1 MASPLNSHQPP
12 GDPPPPD
19 LSAKAMENLRF
30 IRETMESA
38 GQFTAVPGWGGVAM
52 GASGL
57 GAAFL
62 AAQQASTSAWL
73 TVWLTEAVVGI
84 VIGGT
89 TMIAKA
95 RSSATPMASG
105 QMRKFLLA
113 FVPAILV
120 GALMTIALHKE
131 PDVAFLPGV
140 WLLCYGAAIT
150 SAGAF
155 SVRIVPV
162 MGFCFMLLGAV
173 ALRGP
178 AVWGNPL
185 LAIGFGVLH
194 IVFGL
199 AIARRHGG

>member
-1 MASPLNSHQPP
+1 
-12 GDPPPPD
+12 
-19 LSAKAMENLRF
+19 MENLRF

-52 GASGL
+52 GASAL

-62 AAQQASTSAWL
+62 ASLQVSTAAWL

-84 VIGGT
+84 VIAGS
-89 TMIAKA
+89 TMLAKA
-95 RSSATPMASG
+95 RALSTPVASG
-105 QMRKFLLA
+105 ASRKFILA
-113 FVPAILV
+113 FIPAILV
-120 GALMTIALHKE
+120 GGLITIALHH
-131 PDVAFLPGV
+131 DADAHWLPGV

-155 SVRIVPV
+155 SVRIVPL
-162 MGFCFMLLGAV
+162 MGLCFMVTGAV

-178 AVWGNPL
+178 DAWGNVL
-185 LAIGFGVLH
+185 LALGFGVLH
-194 IVFGL
+194 VVFGL

>member
-1 MASPLNSHQPP
+1 MSSPPP

-52 GASGL
+52 GASAL

-62 AAQQASTSAWL
+62 AAQAGTATWL
-73 TVWLTEAVVGI
+73 MVWLTEAVVGI
-84 VIGGT
+84 VIAGT

-120 GALMTIALHKE
+120 GALLTIALHKE
-131 PDVAFLPGV
+131 PDVNFLPGV

-162 MGFCFMLLGAV
+162 MGFCFMILGAV

-178 AVWGNPL
+178 VAWGNPL
-185 LAIGFGVLH
+185 LALGFGVLH
-194 IVFGL
+194 IGFGL

>member
-1 MASPLNSHQPP
+1 MASPLSSRPP
-12 GDPPPPD
+12 GEQPPD
-19 LSAKAMENLRF
+19 LSARAMENLRF

-52 GASGL
+52 GASAL
-57 GAAFL
+57 GAAFI
-62 AAQQASTSAWL
+62 AAQQTTNWSWL
-73 TVWLTEAVVGI
+73 QVWLTEAVVGI
-84 VIGGT
+84 VIGAT

-95 RSSATPMASG
+95 RSTSTPLASG
-105 QMRKFLLA
+105 QMRKFVLA

-120 GALMTIALHKE
+120 GALLTIAFHK
-131 PDVAFLPGV
+131 DGVAVLPGV

-155 SVRIVPV
+155 SVRIVPL
-162 MGFCFMLLGAV
+162 MGLCFMLAGAV

-178 AVWGNPL
+178 QDWGNPL
-185 LAIGFGVLH
+185 LGLGFGLLHIGFG
-194 IVFGL
+194 I